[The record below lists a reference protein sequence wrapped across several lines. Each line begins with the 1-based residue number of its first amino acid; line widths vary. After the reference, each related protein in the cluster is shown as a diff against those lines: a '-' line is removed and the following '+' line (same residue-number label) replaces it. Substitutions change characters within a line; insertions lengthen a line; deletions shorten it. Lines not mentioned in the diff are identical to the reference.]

1 MPNDILQALGNTL
14 GFQNILFDEKQLAD
28 ELKNTL
34 GVNRQVQAMAYPSST
49 DQVVQIVDIANH
61 FKVPIYPVSRG
72 RNIGYGDKT
81 PISDH
86 NIVVDLKKMNMIK
99 DFDKSLG
106 NIRLE
111 PGVTQKQLYTFLM
124 ENNAPFWMD
133 ATGSGYD
140 SSIVG
145 NALDGGFGHTPKG
158 NKRDTISDLEIVCGN
173 GKILRT
179 GTLQGFGPDL
189 RGLFVQSN
197 FGVVTSLKTELTPV
211 PEQYASFVLKVFE
224 DRHFEA
230 LIDGIRKLRQNGT
243 LSSLVHIANA
253 TRSLMT
259 TRDFPEGYRDVL
271 VSCDDAV
278 KMMSSPILKFAR
290 WTAIGGLYG
299 TKKEVKAKKAAV
311 KEKIK
316 GIGKIDFFSDDKIN
330 RLGFLKRFGK
340 NLAESVESL
349 DYIHGLGKG
358 VPNDKQVQNIKW
370 RVENPED
377 MGLIFFAPNVP
388 AQGDR
393 VKEMISLASGLYEE
407 CGFEFPITITFI
419 RPDQVAGLM
428 SICFDKHD
436 EHERTRAFDL
446 YNRLKDAFGEKGIHP
461 YRHNVAAMENIRY
474 DHGKHEVLKALKK
487 AFDPNNIIS
496 PGRYGI

>member
-1 MPNDILQALGNTL
+1 MPDELLQTLENKLGSSNV
-14 GFQNILFDEKQLAD
+14 LFDGNRLSG

-34 GVNRQVQAMAYPSST
+34 GVNRQVQAIAYPSST
-49 DQVVQIVDIANH
+49 DQVVQIVDIANQY
-61 FKVPIYPVSRG
+61 KTPIYPISRG
-72 RNIGYGDKT
+72 RNIGYGEKAPVT
-81 PISDH
+81 DH
-86 NIVVDLKKMNMIK
+86 NIIVDLQKMNVIK
-99 DFDKSLG
+99 DFDKNLG
-106 NIRLE
+106 TIRLE
-111 PGVTQKQLYTFLM
+111 PGVTQKQLHTFLT

-158 NKRDTISDLEIVCGN
+158 NKRDTIFDLEVVCGN

-179 GTLQGFGPDL
+179 GDLQGFGPDL

-197 FGVVTSLKTELTPV
+197 FGVVTALSTELTPV
-211 PEQYASFVLKVFE
+211 PEQYESFILKIFE
-224 DRHFEA
+224 DRHLEV
-230 LIDGIRKLRQNGT
+230 LIDIIRKLRQNGT
-243 LSSLVHIANA
+243 LTSLVHIANA

-259 TRDFPEGYRDVL
+259 TRDFPKKYGDRL
-271 VSCDDAV
+271 VTCDDAV
-278 KMMSSPILKFAR
+278 RIMSSPILKVGY

-299 TKKEVKAKKAAV
+299 TTMEVKAKKAAV

-316 GIGKIDFFSDDKIN
+316 PIGKVDFFTDDKIK
-330 RLGFLKRFGK
+330 RLGFLKKFGK

-349 DYIHGLGKG
+349 GYIHGLGKG
-358 VPNDKQVQNIKW
+358 IPNDKQVQNIKW
-370 RVENPED
+370 RVENRED

-388 AQGDR
+388 ARGDG
-393 VKEMISLASGLYEE
+393 VTKMVSLASRLYEKY
-407 CGFEFPITITFI
+407 GFEFPITITFI

-428 SICFDKHD
+428 SIGFNKHD
-436 EHERTRAFDL
+436 AHEKTKAFDL
-446 YNRLKDAFGEKGIHP
+446 YDHLKDAFAEKGIHP
-461 YRHNVAAMENIRY
+461 YRHHVAAMARIQYNR
-474 DHGKHEVLKALKK
+474 GKDEALKTLKK

>member
-14 GFQNILFDEKQLAD
+14 GFQNILFDEKQLAG

-61 FKVPIYPVSRG
+61 FKVPIYPVRRG

-81 PISDH
+81 PVSDH
-86 NIVVDLKKMNMIK
+86 NIV
-99 DFDKSLG
+99 
-106 NIRLE
+106 
-111 PGVTQKQLYTFLM
+111 
-124 ENNAPFWMD
+124 
-133 ATGSGYD
+133 
-140 SSIVG
+140 IVG

-278 KMMSSPILKFAR
+278 KMMSSPILKFAH

-299 TKKEVKAKKAAV
+299 TKMEVKAKRAAV

-340 NLAESVESL
+340 SLAESVESL
-349 DYIHGLGKG
+349 GYIHGLGKG

-407 CGFEFPITITFI
+407 CGFEFPI
-419 RPDQVAGLM
+419 RSGHL
-428 SICFDKHD
+428 KELHR
-436 EHERTRAFDL
+436 HERK
-446 YNRLKDAFGEKGIHP
+446 YC
-461 YRHNVAAMENIRY
+461 
-474 DHGKHEVLKALKK
+474 
-487 AFDPNNIIS
+487 
-496 PGRYGI
+496 